1 VKSEDRRIFIKEDH
15 FLAMK
20 KISGFFVSSQ
30 DISNFHSCD
39 LIELCIQVNDDKYG
53 V

>member
-1 VKSEDRRIFIKEDH
+1 VKSEDRRIFIKEDN
-15 FLAMK
+15 FLALE

-30 DISNFHSCD
+30 DNIYSCG
-39 LIELCIQVNDDKYG
+39 LIELYIQVNDDKYG

>member
-1 VKSEDRRIFIKEDH
+1 VKSEDRRIFIKEDN
-15 FLAMK
+15 FLALE

-30 DISNFHSCD
+30 DISNFYSCD
-39 LIELCIQVNDDKYG
+39 LIELYIQVNDDKYG

>member
-1 VKSEDRRIFIKEDH
+1 VKTEESSFFIKEDN
-15 FLAMK
+15 FLALE

-30 DISNFHSCD
+30 DISNFYSCD
-39 LIELCIQVNDDKYG
+39 LIELYIQVNDDKYG